1 MERTMRAI
9 VQDTYGTADT
19 WRLTDID
26 RPEIAEGE
34 VLVQV
39 RAAGLDRGTW
49 HLMTG
54 LPYLGRLAL
63 GFRKPKQPVPGI
75 DLAGTVVAVG
85 SSVTRFAVGDEVFGI
100 GRGSYAEYAAARED
114 KLAGKPTSLTFEQAA
129 GVPVSGLTA
138 IQALRDA
145 GRVVAGQRVL
155 VIGASGGVGTYA
167 VQLAKSFG
175 AEVTG
180 VCSTAKTDLVLAL
193 GADHVLDY
201 TRDDF
206 ADGTRQYDLILDVGG
221 NAPVSRLRRALTP
234 TGTIVIV
241 GGEGGGR
248 WTGGIGRQL
257 RAAARSPFVRQRLTM
272 VVTKQRQADLEQL
285 AQIIDAGEL
294 TPSIERT
301 YPLHQAPEAMRHLEA
316 GQARGKLVITTMAA
330 G

>member
-1 MERTMRAI
+1 MRAI

-155 VIGASGGVGTYA
+155 VIGASGGVGTCA

-206 ADGTRQYDLILDVGG
+206 ADSAERYDLILDIGG
-221 NAPVSRLRRALTP
+221 DSSLSQLRRALTR
-234 TGTIVIV
+234 
-241 GGEGGGR
+241 EGRSSSSARKAVDAGSASVLWSSPEVSR
-248 WTGGIGRQL
+248 RQL
-257 RAAARSPFVRQRLTM
+257 RCRTLLAHVRPDVKRGACDTARDRSFRCG
-272 VVTKQRQADLEQL
+272 
-285 AQIIDAGEL
+285 GESR
-294 TPSIERT
+294 PR
-301 YPLHQAPEAMRHLEA
+301 
-316 GQARGKLVITTMAA
+316 
-330 G
+330 